1 MPSTN
6 IFFFQITYNTTIIFN
21 TDIFWRFCKLLNI
34 FKVGK
39 TYEFL
44 YLCKVCI
51 SDCHLHLDAG
61 VVRVVDQLEIFELE
75 LVDVRYV
82 RVDLEIR
89 EGVWVP
95 LQLLLQGFNMV
106 RVHMR
111 IAQSVDELTPLQA
124 TDLSEHA
131 GQ

>member
-1 MPSTN
+1 M
-6 IFFFQITYNTTIIFN
+6 
-21 TDIFWRFCKLLNI
+21 
-34 FKVGK
+34 
-39 TYEFL
+39 
-44 YLCKVCI
+44 
-51 SDCHLHLDAG
+51 
-61 VVRVVDQLEIFELE
+61 RVVDQLEILELE

-95 LQLLLQGFNMV
+95 LQLLLQRFDMV

-111 IAQSVDELTPLQA
+111 IAESVDELTPLQA

>member
-1 MPSTN
+1 MPQNFS
-6 IFFFQITYNTTIIFN
+6 
-21 TDIFWRFCKLLNI
+21 
-34 FKVGK
+34 
-39 TYEFL
+39 E
-44 YLCKVCI
+44 YLCEVCI

-89 EGVWVP
+89 EGVRVP
-95 LQLLLQGFNMV
+95 LQLLLQRFDMV
-106 RVHMR
+106 GVHMR
-111 IAQSVDELTPLQA
+111 IAQSVDELTSLQA

>member
-1 MPSTN
+1 M
-6 IFFFQITYNTTIIFN
+6 
-21 TDIFWRFCKLLNI
+21 
-34 FKVGK
+34 
-39 TYEFL
+39 
-44 YLCKVCI
+44 
-51 SDCHLHLDAG
+51 
-61 VVRVVDQLEIFELE
+61 RVVDQLEILERE

-95 LQLLLQGFNMV
+95 LQLLLQRLDMV
-106 RVHMR
+106 GVHIR
-111 IAQSVDELTPLQA
+111 IAESVVELTTLQA

>member
-1 MPSTN
+1 M
-6 IFFFQITYNTTIIFN
+6 
-21 TDIFWRFCKLLNI
+21 
-34 FKVGK
+34 
-39 TYEFL
+39 
-44 YLCKVCI
+44 
-51 SDCHLHLDAG
+51 
-61 VVRVVDQLEIFELE
+61 RVVDQLEIFELE

-89 EGVWVP
+89 EGVRVP
-95 LQLLLQGFNMV
+95 LQLLLQRLDMV

-111 IAQSVDELTPLQA
+111 IAQSVDELTSLQA

>member
-1 MPSTN
+1 M
-6 IFFFQITYNTTIIFN
+6 
-21 TDIFWRFCKLLNI
+21 
-34 FKVGK
+34 
-39 TYEFL
+39 
-44 YLCKVCI
+44 
-51 SDCHLHLDAG
+51 
-61 VVRVVDQLEIFELE
+61 RVVDQLEIFELE

-89 EGVWVP
+89 EGVRVP
-95 LQLLLQGFNMV
+95 LQLLLQRFDMV

>member
-1 MPSTN
+1 M
-6 IFFFQITYNTTIIFN
+6 
-21 TDIFWRFCKLLNI
+21 
-34 FKVGK
+34 
-39 TYEFL
+39 
-44 YLCKVCI
+44 
-51 SDCHLHLDAG
+51 
-61 VVRVVDQLEIFELE
+61 RVVDQLEIFELE

-95 LQLLLQGFNMV
+95 LQLLLQGFDMV

-111 IAQSVDELTPLQA
+111 IAQSVDELTSLQA

>member
-1 MPSTN
+1 M
-6 IFFFQITYNTTIIFN
+6 
-21 TDIFWRFCKLLNI
+21 
-34 FKVGK
+34 
-39 TYEFL
+39 
-44 YLCKVCI
+44 
-51 SDCHLHLDAG
+51 
-61 VVRVVDQLEIFELE
+61 RVVDQLEIFELE

-89 EGVWVP
+89 EGVRVP
-95 LQLLLQGFNMV
+95 LQLLLQRFDMV
-106 RVHMR
+106 RVDMR